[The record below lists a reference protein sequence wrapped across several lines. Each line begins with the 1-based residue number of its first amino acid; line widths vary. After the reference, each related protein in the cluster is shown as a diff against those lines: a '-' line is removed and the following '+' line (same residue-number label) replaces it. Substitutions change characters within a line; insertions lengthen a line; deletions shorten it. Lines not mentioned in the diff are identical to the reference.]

1 MISSKL
7 EENLKKKTEE
17 ENKKKTESL
26 KNIKYGETKEQKSGN
41 NNISDEMPKEENKK
55 KNKLNIQNIILK
67 MNNDS
72 KAREDKRKENNK
84 KNEGMTDT
92 KNIKFDKTNY
102 EDKLIK
108 MREDNK
114 RQNEAKKQIMLENES
129 MISKNY
135 ISKDKKFSGEKIVA
149 MEEERKQKEELR
161 KQKIKENDFL
171 SNLENKGKNKKID
184 VNEKI
189 NKMNKQKKSND
200 ELLKQKIKEKD
211 NMIKK
216 EGLNLEKKD
225 ANKKLNEMNE
235 ENKLKNELHKK
246 NIIEKDNMINIDG
259 LNLEKIDANKKINEM
274 NEEQQRKN
282 ASTSNPEKYEFG
294 TKVKEA
300 VIEIN
305 KNIQDN
311 KSESESEDDEQ
322 PKSRIIPDPDKILEQ
337 NENITIYEYPNIR
350 FTKQENGNCKTI
362 LMIGNSQDDL
372 INILINI
379 LCNISFSD
387 NIRYSIN
394 KNNDD
399 NIKIYDIYSN
409 NKKKVHNIKIISIC
423 NANQINDIFK
433 ENIIN
438 LFRDKIPRNKIHL
451 VCFVFR
457 ENKIY
462 LNENEKIFYKFIVN
476 LFDLKDKLLFLI
488 STKVE
493 NDNSNKNNKY
503 SIHEFLNY
511 NRFEFMSDE
520 NFKLS
525 PEYLLINNKYIFEND
540 ENNWKNIEEKIQ
552 IIIDKLTSS
561 GTILTE
567 ERKSIMELIFIYKEK
582 NIIPK
587 FSSFQNREKKIFI
600 YYLIDR
606 KKYLCED
613 SSDLSLRL
621 INNTFKDESDVIYRT
636 EQKINFF
643 KNENISK
650 YLYFFYVLSFD
661 FNNLES
667 AVITHC
673 GMDDNETILLE
684 QILTSKIKYLIL
696 NNNNIKDLTWL
707 NKRQIYNN
715 LSKLDLS
722 FNNIEN
728 ISFLSNCKFNNLRLL
743 YLNSNKITNIES
755 LKNNNFYSLEYL
767 NLSDN
772 EINSGIELF
781 SSNFANISKELNL
794 ELISEGNQKI
804 LLFKYF
810 LPNIEFKYIIEDKDV
825 NDVLK
830 NISFRGVQYLKLK
843 GFDNDIFFLS
853 NNTLKS
859 LKEIDFIENNILD
872 LSIFNNINF
881 INLEKINIKSG
892 SYISDYKCINK
903 GFSSLNYF
911 SKIYAKNLKI
921 RYKDDKYECYVRF
934 CNPELNVFFTNTD
947 FLFNNSLLKVKELD
961 IPISLFDVNGNANS
975 LFSYETL
982 KNRTLPFYKNIYST
996 KININYDKNKNLYKC
1011 YIELINPNLNS
1022 IFYFSDLHFF
1032 DDIDMFKNIEN
1043 INLIDIS
1050 DNIFEDIK
1058 FENFIS
1064 PNLIRLENINIKN
1077 IKTISSLYKRNIICQ
1092 KVECNS
1098 NLIEPLEDYDFTKVI
1113 SDKKIKYIYPK
1124 FIEFYND
1131 KLKYGYPNLAK
1142 VLEDYNYIKNDY
1154 NYLNVYDNPFCFHIK
1169 INEEIIKNI
1178 NSLKNCINMDL
1189 SGFQFNENDLIF
1201 LKKDCFSSIIYLNL
1215 TNTNLKNINFITY
1228 DSLANLKRLYLNN
1241 NSIEDINLLKEE
1253 NIKCKNLNILR
1264 LQNNPIRCGI
1274 ETLKEKFFV
1283 DKCLYIKITSIIKKN
1298 DEFYLSLM
1306 FNNPLNKVN
1315 FNFYLDDIRALIDY
1329 NEKPKNGE
1337 NESVSIYIDF
1347 YIKDL
1352 NNLWNIIDYEYTFFD
1367 LNSNYTSIK
1376 QLYNLNIS
1384 IEELIEKEK
1393 IDKYFSLLLKN
1404 RENNFIYSLDMN
1416 EDNEIIKK
1424 VFKLAYKK
1432 GYNYIIELSEIDL
1445 FLCFD
1450 KIKFYY
1456 SFLNSDSLTNYN
1468 FERLSTL
1475 YEINLSNIEF
1485 NDINILCGNVPFINL
1500 KILNLSNNHI
1510 INLYQL
1516 KNAIFYDL
1524 EELNLKNDGIE
1535 DLNEIEISKYPFDKL
1550 VTLNLNDN
1558 NISAIEPIVHF
1569 KKLKYLYLKNNNI
1582 PTTSI
1587 MMIRECLLL
1596 RVCET

>member
-102 EDKLIK
+102 KDKLIK
-108 MREDNK
+108 MTEDNK
-114 RQNEAKKQIMLENES
+114 RQNEVQKQIMLEKES
-129 MISKNY
+129 MTSKNY
-135 ISKDKKFSGEKIVA
+135 FSKDKKFSGEKIVA
-149 MEEERKQKEELR
+149 MEEERKQNEELR

-211 NMIKK
+211 NMMKK

-225 ANKKLNEMNE
+225 ANKILNEMNE
-235 ENKLKNELHKK
+235 EQE
-246 NIIEKDNMINIDG
+246 
-259 LNLEKIDANKKINEM
+259 
-274 NEEQQRKN
+274 RKN

-337 NENITIYEYPNIR
+337 KENITIYEYPNIR

-451 VCFVFR
+451 VCFVFS

-462 LNENEKIFYKFIVN
+462 LNENEKIFYKLIVN

-540 ENNWKNIEEKIQ
+540 GNNWKNIEEKIQ

-567 ERKSIMELIFIYKEK
+567 ERKSIMELIFFNKEK
-582 NIIPK
+582 NVVPK

-667 AVITHC
+667 AVITYC

-1011 YIELINPNLNS
+1011 YIELINPYLNS
-1022 IFYFSDLHFF
+1022 IFYFSNLHFF

-1064 PNLIRLENINIKN
+1064 LNLIRLENFNIKN

-1142 VLEDYNYIKNDY
+1142 VLEDYNYIKNDYNYY

-1253 NIKCKNLNILR
+1253 NIKCKNLNILM

-1475 YEINLSNIEF
+1475 NEINLSNIEF

-1582 PTTSI
+1582 PSTSI

-1596 RVCET
+1596 RVCEI